1 MLSVAY
7 AQAAGLHQKNRNLSA
22 AEDFYQKCLLLREE
36 IAQTDMRL
44 RAKTDLSTVYYNL
57 ASLAH
62 QEKQYVRAG
71 ELFQKSVGIDEQIV
85 QESPTTAHWD
95 TLADGYYLLGCR
107 ADLYHLTEYARA
119 FLEQAASIR
128 QALCEQDPDS
138 PVLAQKYQEVI
149 KMLT

>member
-1 MLSVAY
+1 
-7 AQAAGLHQKNRNLSA
+7 
-22 AEDFYQKCLLLREE
+22 
-36 IAQTDMRL
+36 MRL

-119 FLEQAASIR
+119 FLEQAAPSDRPLRTGSGFSGSGAKISGGHKNVDVTACSVAR
-128 QALCEQDPDS
+128 SLPS
-138 PVLAQKYQEVI
+138 YFPSRSLRRKYLYAKVPN
-149 KMLT
+149 TSA